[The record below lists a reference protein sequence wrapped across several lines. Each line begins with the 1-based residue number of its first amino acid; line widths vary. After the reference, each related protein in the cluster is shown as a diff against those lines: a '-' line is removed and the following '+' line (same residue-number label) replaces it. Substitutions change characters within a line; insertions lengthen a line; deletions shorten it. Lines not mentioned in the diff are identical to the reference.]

1 MNKLEGI
8 MKYITEKEY
17 MELMEMLKTSFRK
30 FDDQFADMQAQFT
43 DLRKEMNDRFDKVD
57 QRLDKIEERLDKI
70 DERLYYHE
78 TWLKRIESNMATKT
92 QLKSLVGILERN
104 GAISSFDSAHIL
116 HNPPE
121 RER

>member
-1 MNKLEGI
+1 MR
-8 MKYITEKEY
+8 YITEKEY

-30 FDDQFADMQAQFT
+30 FDDQFADMQVQFT

-57 QRLDKIEERLDKI
+57 QRLDKIEEL
-70 DERLYYHE
+70 LYYHE

-116 HNPPE
+116 HNHPE
-121 RER
+121 REL